1 MPSESLQ
8 NRLARWRVDELL
20 GKYPGLR
27 LLNTRNGGIEMAGTL
42 SFTATM
48 PGLATIQDDYEVQLK
63 VPEAFPKAIP
73 TVLERGGRIPVG
85 FHKLTDGG
93 LCLGSPTRL
102 LLALRQHPSL
112 PGFVET
118 CLIPYLYAR
127 SYFERHATM
136 PFGELDHGLN
146 GIRQDLALLFNTTR
160 TDRVA
165 QFARLT
171 AMKKRH
177 ANKQPCPCGSGKRLG
192 RCHHIRVNK
201 LREQL
206 GRGWFGHLRNTLS

>member
-1 MPSESLQ
+1 MPSESLKY
-8 NRLARWRVDELL
+8 RLARWRVDQLL
-20 GKYPGLR
+20 AKYPGLR
-27 LLNTRNGGIEMAGTL
+27 LVNTRNGDIEIAGTL

-48 PGLATIQDDYEVQLK
+48 PGLAPVQDEYQVQLS

-73 TVLERGGRIPVG
+73 TVRETGGRIPHDY
-85 FHKLTDGG
+85 HKLANGG

-102 LLALRQHPSL
+102 LLALKGHPSL
-112 PGFVET
+112 LGFVET

-127 SYFERHATM
+127 SHFEGNGTM

-146 GIRQDLALLFNTTR
+146 GIRQDLALLFGTTR

-165 QFARLT
+165 EFARLT

-177 ANKQPCPCGSGKRLG
+177 ANKKPCPCESGKRLG
-192 RCHHIRVNK
+192 RCHHGRVNK
-201 LREQL
+201 LRAQL
-206 GRGWFGHLRNTLS
+206 GRGWFGHLRNTIS